1 MFKYYFVV
9 NERMIF
15 SILHIHPIIIPQRKI
30 IDRFNNPN
38 AYIEMNPSMFI
49 TDAGDV
55 TILVRNINYR
65 KFYDKSFVIFDNY
78 SNSLYSIIQCKI
90 QDKVPLN
97 LENSE
102 CSLIKCNNNLP
113 IYNTYWKGLED
124 IRFIN
129 ATSILVIIPECNK
142 DGNPCIFRATI
153 NVDAQ
158 TIHSFK
164 ECFPNQ
170 IEKNWMPY
178 NERNGV
184 EKVVYKLNPFTI
196 KSIDND
202 NTEVI
207 TTSLEQKE
215 LLRNYNGSTNGIP
228 YNGAQLFLIHTNKE
242 KSYHRWLLFNTETSE
257 ITISNEFVFFSH
269 SYIEFP
275 CSLCKY
281 NERIFVSI
289 GINDDKAFIIE
300 LEPSAI
306 SHSLTK

>member
-1 MFKYYFVV
+1 
-9 NERMIF
+9 MIF

-30 IDRFNNPN
+30 TDRFNNPN

-65 KFYDKSFVIFDNY
+65 KFYDKSFVIFDNI
-78 SNSLYSIIQCKI
+78 SNSLYSIIKCKI
-90 QDKVPLN
+90 WDKVPLN

-102 CSLIKCNNNLP
+102 CSLIKYYNNLP

-129 ATSILVIIPECNK
+129 ATSILAIIPECNK

-153 NVDAQ
+153 NVDEQ
-158 TIHSFK
+158 MIHSFK
-164 ECFPNQ
+164 PCFPNK

-178 NERNGV
+178 NEKNAV

-196 KSIDND
+196 KSIDHD

-207 TTSLEQKE
+207 NTSLEQKE
-215 LLRNYNGSTNGIP
+215 VLRNYNGSTNGIP

-257 ITISNEFVFFSH
+257 IIISNEFVFFNH

-300 LEPSAI
+300 IEPSEI
-306 SHSLTK
+306 SHSLTT